1 MQRRRRP
8 FSYRPLSFETEEKE
22 ADTSGRYSGLA
33 PSPFRL
39 KLGSVPLAEPDVNS
53 LYSSS
58 SKDISFFDDDPH
70 EPMAENEVD
79 FQPLYS
85 TLTAGLTHGHGQ
97 VDSRKEEEAGGLG
110 LASSSRLEIQPGH
123 QHRTVS
129 SLRSPSLTFVSPPAV
144 QEEHM
149 VQSSAIQVSSGT
161 VQNSKFFLL
170 ASV

>member
-58 SKDISFFDDDPH
+58 SSKDNSLFDDDPH

-79 FQPLYS
+79 FQP
-85 TLTAGLTHGHGQ
+85 LTAGLTHGHGQ

-110 LASSSRLEIQPGH
+110 LASGSRLEIQPGH

-149 VQSSAIQVSSGT
+149 VQSSAIQVST
-161 VQNSKFFLL
+161 VQNIKFILL